1 MEPCISLP
9 SAAPVPM
16 SDPLWFKDAI
26 IYQLHVRAFCDGDG
40 DGIGDFRGL
49 ISKLNYLEQLGVTA
63 LWLLPFYPSPLRDDG
78 YDTADYRAVNP
89 VYGTLAD
96 FQEFLDEAHR
106 RNMRV
111 ITELVLNHTSDQHAW
126 FQRARRAARGSRER
140 EFYVW
145 SDTPELYRDAR
156 IIFKDFEH
164 SNWAWDPVANAYY
177 WHRFYAHQPDLN
189 WDNPEVEKAMF
200 ETIDFW
206 LGMGVDGLRLD
217 AVPYLIER
225 DGTNCENLPET
236 HAILRRLR
244 AHIDGKFPNRMLL
257 AEANQWPEEAAAY
270 FGKDG
275 EECSMAFHFPVMPRL
290 FMALQM
296 EDRFPIIDILEQT
309 PAIPANSQWAMFLR
323 NHDELTLE
331 MVTDEE
337 RDYMYRVYAADQ
349 RARINLGIRRRLAPL
364 LRNSRRKIELLN
376 VLLLSLTGTPI
387 IYYGDEIGM
396 GDNIYLGDR
405 NGVRTPMQWSMDRN
419 AGFSRA
425 NAQQLYFPVIIDSE
439 YHYEAVNVE
448 TQERNPSSLLW
459 WTRRTVAMRQRFR
472 AFGRG
477 SMVFLPSSNP
487 RVLAFVKEFEEE
499 KILVVANLSRFAQTV
514 ELDLAQW
521 QGLRPTEVFSHN
533 RFPVIDATPY
543 FMTMGPHDYLWLT
556 LEPNAEPQRIGVAF
570 TPPQVGQAPTWTGVL
585 AALHSHAFTE
595 HALPECLQHCRWFG
609 GKAHALRS
617 VQVTEMVPLGQA
629 TTGGDA
635 GRLAFLQVNYFE
647 VPPELYLLPL
657 QLAAAGEASEAV
669 VARFASEEGEG
680 VLFDA
685 LDDESFRAGLLE
697 IILGEKRLK
706 GGSGELAGICGRALK
721 EQAAE
726 LALPLP
732 SRALRAEQSNSAI
745 IYDGRYFL
753 KIYRKPEAGQNP
765 DAELLRF
772 LSERQGFANVPGYCG
787 AIEYRAQGAEPRV
800 LALLVANV
808 PNEGD
813 AWEHTLGALGRYYE
827 RVLTHERVLAQ
838 PPGSCEV
845 VMPDLIDEIVGGVYP
860 ERVRQLGERTAQMH
874 LALAA
879 DGEDPSFAPEEFTG
893 LYQRSLYQSM
903 RSNTRRMSL
912 LLRQHLAAL
921 PEACR
926 EEAGALL
933 RREDEILGRQARILE
948 HKISAAR
955 IRHHGDYHLGQVLN
969 TGRDFC
975 IIDFEGEPAR
985 PLSERRIKRSPLRD
999 VAGMLRSFHYA
1010 AHTALAQQHGLRAGE
1025 TETLE
1030 KWAEIWV
1037 RRVSENFLEAY
1048 LGAAKGAVFLPES
1061 EKTLRM
1067 LIDAYLLE
1075 KAVYE
1080 ICYELNNRPQW
1091 IYIPLR
1097 GIAGI
1102 LNGGTEA

>member
-1 MEPCISLP
+1 MEPCICLRT
-9 SAAPVPM
+9 AAPIFM

-26 IYQLHVRAFCDGDG
+26 IYQMHVRAFCDGDG
-40 DGIGDFRGL
+40 DGVGDFRGL
-49 ISKLNYLEQLGVTA
+49 ISKMNYLEQLGVTA

-78 YDTADYRAVNP
+78 YDTADYTAVNP

-111 ITELVLNHTSDQHAW
+111 ITELVLNHTSDQHEW
-126 FQRARRAARGSRER
+126 FQRARRAKPGSPER

-145 SDTPELYRDAR
+145 SDTPEPYREAR
-156 IIFKDFEH
+156 IIFKDFEQ
-164 SNWAWDPVANAYY
+164 SNWAWDPLANAYY

-189 WDNPEVEKAMF
+189 WDNPEVEKVMF
-200 ETIDFW
+200 KAIDFW

-244 AHIDGKFPNRMLL
+244 AHIDSKFPNRMLL

-275 EECSMAFHFPVMPRL
+275 DECSMAFHFPVMPRL

-309 PAIPANSQWAMFLR
+309 PAIPTNSQWAMFLR

-337 RDYMYRVYAADQ
+337 RDYMYRVYAVDQ

-425 NAQQLYFPVIIDSE
+425 NAQQLYSPVIIDAE
-439 YHYEAVNVE
+439 YHYEALNVE
-448 TQERNPSSLLW
+448 TQEGNPSSLLW
-459 WTRRTVAMRQRFR
+459 WTRRTVAMRQRFK

-477 SMVFLPSSNP
+477 SMEFLPSDNP
-487 RVLAFVKEFEEE
+487 RVIAFVKEFEDE
-499 KILVVANLSRFAQTV
+499 KILVVANLSRFAQAV
-514 ELDLAQW
+514 ELDLARW

-533 RFPVIDATPY
+533 RFPVIAVTPY
-543 FMTMGPHDYLWLT
+543 FLSLGPHNYLWLT
-556 LEPNAEPQRIGVAF
+556 LEQNAEPLRIGGEF
-570 TPPQVGQAPTWTGVL
+570 TPPLVAQPPTWASVL

-617 VQVTEMVPLGQA
+617 VQVVEMVSLGQA
-629 TTGGDA
+629 SAGGDA
-635 GRLAFLQVNYFE
+635 GRLAFLQVHYFE
-647 VPPELYLLPL
+647 VPPEMYLLPL
-657 QLAAAGEASEAV
+657 QLAAAGQAAESA
-669 VARFASEEGEG
+669 VARFSTADGEG

-685 LDDESFRAGLLE
+685 LDEENFRAALFE
-697 IILGEKRLK
+697 IILGEKRVR
-706 GGSGELAGICGRALK
+706 GGAGELVGICGEAFK
-721 EQAAE
+721 AQSAE
-726 LALPLP
+726 FKLPLP
-732 SRALRAEQSNSAI
+732 SRALRAEQSNSAV

-753 KIYRKPEAGQNP
+753 KLYRKPEAGQNP
-765 DAELLRF
+765 DAELLQF
-772 LSERQGFANVPGYCG
+772 LSERQNFANVPGYCG
-787 AIEYRAQGAEPRV
+787 AIEYRVHGAEPRV

-808 PNEGD
+808 SNEGD
-813 AWEHTLGALGRYYE
+813 AWDYTLGALGRYYE
-827 RVLTHERVLAQ
+827 RVLTQ
-838 PPGSCEV
+838 PSGTSE
-845 VMPDLIDEIVGGVYP
+845 VMPELIDEIVGGVYP

-879 DGEDPSFAPEEFTG
+879 DAGDPHFAPEAFTG

-903 RSNTRRMSL
+903 RSGTRRMSQL
-912 LLRQHLAAL
+912 LHKKLASL

-926 EEAGALL
+926 EEAEALL
-933 RREDEILGRQARILE
+933 RRQDEILKRQACILE
-948 HKISAAR
+948 HKIGATR
-955 IRHHGDYHLGQVLN
+955 IRNHGDYHLGQVLN
-969 TGRDFC
+969 TGRDFV

-985 PLSERRIKRSPLRD
+985 PLSERRLKRSPLRD

-1010 AHTALAQQHGLRAGE
+1010 AYSALAQLPGARAGE
-1025 TETLE
+1025 SENLE

-1037 RRVSENFLEAY
+1037 KRVSEIFLDAY
-1048 LGAAKGAVFLPES
+1048 LSTAKGASFLPES
-1061 EKTLRM
+1061 EQTLKM

-1080 ICYELNNRPQW
+1080 VCYELNHRPEW
-1091 IYIPLR
+1091 IYIPIR
-1097 GIAGI
+1097 GIARI
-1102 LNGGTEA
+1102 LDGGSLHE

>member
-1 MEPCISLP
+1 
-9 SAAPVPM
+9 M
-16 SDPLWFKDAI
+16 SDPLWFKDAV

-49 ISKLNYLEQLGVTA
+49 ISKLDYLEQLGVTA

-78 YDTADYRAVNP
+78 YDTADYMSVNP
-89 VYGTLAD
+89 TYGTLAD
-96 FQEFLDEAHR
+96 FREFLDEAHKR
-106 RNMRV
+106 GLRV

-126 FQRARRAARGSRER
+126 FQRARRAKAGTPER
-140 EFYVW
+140 DFYVW
-145 SDTPELYRDAR
+145 SDTPDLYRDAR

-164 SNWAWDPVANAYY
+164 SNWAWDPVANSYY
-177 WHRFYAHQPDLN
+177 WHRFYSHQPDLN
-189 WDNPEVEKAMF
+189 WENPEVEKVMF
-200 ETIDFW
+200 KTIDFW
-206 LGMGVDGLRLD
+206 LAMGVDGLRLD

-244 AHIDGKFPNRMLL
+244 AHIDASFSNRMLL

-275 EECSMAFHFPVMPRL
+275 DECSMAFHFPVMPRL

-337 RDYMYRVYAADQ
+337 RDYMYRVYASDQ

-459 WTRRTVAMRQRFR
+459 WTRRIVAMRQRFK

-477 SMVFLPSSNP
+477 SMEFLPSDNP
-487 RVLAFVKEFEEE
+487 RVLAFVKEFDGE
-499 KILVVANLSRFAQTV
+499 KILILANLSRFAQPL
-514 ELDLAQW
+514 ELDLSRW
-521 QGLRPTEVFSHN
+521 SGLRPTEVFSHN
-533 RFPVIDATPY
+533 RFPTITDAPY
-543 FMTMGPHDYLWLT
+543 FFTMGPHDYLWLT
-556 LEPNAEPQRIGVAF
+556 LDPETSPQRIGTDFVA
-570 TPPQVGQAPTWTGVL
+570 PQVEL
-585 AALHSHAFTE
+585 AATWENAMETLQSAHFEE

-617 VQVTEMVPLGQA
+617 VQVLDAVAL
-629 TTGGDA
+629 GGDA
-635 GRLAFLQVNYFE
+635 GRLAFLQANYFDIT
-647 VPPELYLLPL
+647 PEIYVLPL
-657 QLAAAGEASEAV
+657 QLAAAAHGSEAI
-669 VARFASEEGEG
+669 VARLRDG

-685 LDDESFRAGLLE
+685 LDDETFRSALFE
-697 IILGEKRLK
+697 IILGEKRLQA
-706 GGSGELAGICGRALK
+706 GEGELVGICGTALK
-721 EQAAE
+721 AQAIT
-726 LALPLP
+726 LPLP
-732 SRALRAEQSNSAI
+732 SRAMKAEQSNSAV
-745 IYDGRYFL
+745 IYDGRFFL
-753 KIYRKPEAGQNP
+753 KLYRKPELGENP

-772 LSERQGFANVPGYCG
+772 LSERQNFEHVPGYCG
-787 AIEYRAQGAEPRV
+787 AIEHRVPGSEPRV

-813 AWEHTLGALGRYYE
+813 AWSYTLDSLSRFFE
-827 RVLTHERVLAQ
+827 RVLSQQ
-838 PPGSCEV
+838 PDANGATPA
-845 VMPDLIDEIVGGVYP
+845 LIDEVVGGVYP
-860 ERVRQLGERTAQMH
+860 ERARQLGERTGQMH

-879 DGEDPSFAPEEFTG
+879 DNDDPAFAPEPFTG

-903 RSNTRRMSL
+903 RAGTRRMSQL
-912 LLRQHLAAL
+912 LERKLASL
-921 PEACR
+921 PEKFR
-926 EEAGALL
+926 GEADALL
-933 RREDEILGRQARILE
+933 KREDEILQRQAAMLE
-948 HKISAAR
+948 HKIGVTR
-955 IRHHGDYHLGQVLN
+955 TRHHGDYHLGQVLN
-969 TGRDFC
+969 TGRDFL

-985 PLSERRIKRSPLRD
+985 SLSERRIKRSPLRD

-1010 AHTALAQQHGLRAGE
+1010 AHTALARQQGLRAE
-1025 TETLE
+1025 DFASLE
-1030 KWAEIWV
+1030 AWAEIWV
-1037 RRVSENFLEAY
+1037 ESVSRQFLSAY
-1048 LGAAKGAVFLPES
+1048 LVTTKGSSFIPDDP
-1061 EKTLRM
+1061 KTLAS
-1067 LIDAYLLE
+1067 LLEVYLLE
-1075 KAVYE
+1075 KAAYE
-1080 ICYELNNRPQW
+1080 VCYELNNRPDW
-1091 IYIPLR
+1091 LFIPVR
-1097 GIAGI
+1097 GITRI
-1102 LNGGTEA
+1102 LDGGMTL

>member
-1 MEPCISLP
+1 MT
-9 SAAPVPM
+9 
-16 SDPLWFKDAI
+16 DPLWFKDAV

-49 ISKLNYLEQLGVTA
+49 ISKLDYLEQLGVTA

-78 YDTADYRAVNP
+78 YDTADYLSVNP
-89 VYGTLAD
+89 TYGTLAD

-106 RNMRV
+106 RSMRV

-126 FQRARRAARGSRER
+126 FQSARRAKPGSPER
-140 EFYVW
+140 DFYVW
-145 SDTPELYRDAR
+145 SETPEPYREAR
-156 IIFKDFEH
+156 IIFKDFEQ
-164 SNWAWDPVANAYY
+164 SNWAWDPLAKAYY

-189 WDNPEVEKAMF
+189 WDNPEVETVMF
-200 ETIDFW
+200 QAIDFW

-244 AHIDGKFPNRMLL
+244 AHIDSKFTNRMLL

-275 EECSMAFHFPVMPRL
+275 DECSMAFHFPVMPRL

-459 WTRRTVAMRQRFR
+459 WTRRIVSMRQRFK

-477 SMVFLPSSNP
+477 SMEFLPSDNP
-487 RVLAFVKEFEEE
+487 CVLAFVKEFEDE
-499 KILVVANLSRFAQTV
+499 KILVVANLSRFAQAV
-514 ELDLAQW
+514 ELDLARW
-521 QGLRPTEVFSHN
+521 QGLRPVEVFSHN
-533 RFPVIDATPY
+533 RFPVLATTPY
-543 FMTMGPHDYLWLT
+543 LLTMGPHDYLWLT
-556 LEPNAEPQRIGVAF
+556 LEPDIDPLRIGVDF
-570 TPPQVGQAPTWTGVL
+570 TPPEVNLAPTW
-585 AALHSHAFTE
+585 ANALQALRSPAFTE
-595 HALPECLQHCRWFG
+595 HALPDCLRHCRWFG

-617 VQVTEMVPLGQA
+617 VQLMEALSLGTA
-629 TTGGDA
+629 ASGGDA
-635 GRLAFLQVNYFE
+635 GHLAFLIVNYFE
-647 VPPELYLLPL
+647 VAPEVYCLPL
-657 QLAAAGEASEAV
+657 QLASAGHATESV
-669 VARFASEEGEG
+669 VARFASPEGEG

-685 LDDESFRAGLLE
+685 LDDVNLRSALFE
-697 IILGEKRLK
+697 IILGEKQLR
-706 GGSGELAGICGRALK
+706 GVSGELVGICGEGL
-721 EQAAE
+721 QAQSA
-726 LALPLP
+726 AITLPLP

-745 IYDGRYFL
+745 IYDNRFFL
-753 KIYRKPEAGQNP
+753 KLYRKPELGQNP

-772 LSERQGFANVPGYCG
+772 LSERQNFPNVPTYCG
-787 AIEYRAQGAEPRV
+787 AVEHRVQGSEPRV

-813 AWEHTLGALGRYYE
+813 AWAYTLAALGRYFE
-827 RVLTHERVLAQ
+827 RVLTHGHVQAQ
-838 PPGSCEV
+838 MKDVGEALPPE
-845 VMPDLIDEIVGGVYP
+845 LIDEIVGGVYP

-879 DGEDPSFAPEEFTG
+879 DHVDPNFAPEEFTG

-903 RSNTRRMSL
+903 RTSTRRMSQL
-912 LLRQHLAAL
+912 LQNKLATL
-921 PEACR
+921 PDAYREA
-926 EEAGALL
+926 ATALL
-933 RREDEILGRQARILE
+933 RREDEILSRQAAILE
-948 HKISAAR
+948 HKITATR

-969 TGRDFC
+969 TGRDFV
-975 IIDFEGEPAR
+975 IIDFEGEPSR

-1010 AHTALAQQHGLRAGE
+1010 AHTALSQLHGLRAE
-1025 TETLE
+1025 EIEHLE

-1037 RRVSENFLEAY
+1037 DVVSKNFLEAY
-1048 LGAAKGAVFLPES
+1048 LTTAKGASFLPED
-1061 EKTLRM
+1061 EITQKM
-1067 LIDAYLLE
+1067 LLETYLLE

-1080 ICYELNNRPQW
+1080 VCYELNHRPEW
-1091 IYIPLR
+1091 VYIPMR
-1097 GIAGI
+1097 GIVRI
-1102 LNGGTEA
+1102 LDGGRQS

>member
-1 MEPCISLP
+1 
-9 SAAPVPM
+9 M

-78 YDTADYRAVNP
+78 YDTADYTAVNP

-126 FQRARRAARGSRER
+126 FQRARRGRPGSPER

-145 SDTPELYRDAR
+145 SDTPEPYREAR
-156 IIFKDFEH
+156 IIFKDFEQ
-164 SNWAWDPVANAYY
+164 SNWAWDPLANAYY

-200 ETIDFW
+200 KAIDFW

-244 AHIDGKFPNRMLL
+244 AHIDRNFPERMLL

-275 EECSMAFHFPVMPRL
+275 DECSMAFHFPVMPRL

-448 TQERNPSSLLW
+448 TQEYNPSSLLW
-459 WTRRTVAMRQRFR
+459 WTRRIVAMRQRFK

-477 SMVFLPSSNP
+477 SMEFPPSDNP

-499 KILVVANLSRFAQTV
+499 RILVVVNFSRFPQAV
-514 ELDLAQW
+514 ELDLARW
-521 QGLRPTEVFSHN
+521 QGLRPMEVFSHN
-533 RFPVIDATPY
+533 RFPAIAATPY
-543 FMTMGPHDYLWLT
+543 FLTMGPHDYFWLT
-556 LEPNAEPQRIGVAF
+556 LEPVADPSRIGEAF
-570 TPPQVGQAPTWTGVL
+570 APPLLAQAPTWANAL
-585 AALHSHAFTE
+585 SALHSHAFTE
-595 HALPECLQHCRWFG
+595 HTLPDCLQHCRWFG

-617 VQVTEMVPLGQA
+617 VEVLETVPLTCEA
-629 TTGGDA
+629 TGVDA
-635 GRLAFLQVNYFE
+635 GRLGFLQVNYFD
-647 VPPELYLLPL
+647 VAPEMYLLPL
-657 QLAAAGEASEAV
+657 QLTADGQGSESV
-669 VARFASEEGEG
+669 VARFASSEGEG
-680 VLFDA
+680 VLVDA
-685 LDDESFRAGLLE
+685 LDEENFRSALFE
-697 IILGEKRLK
+697 IILGEKRLG
-706 GGSGELAGICGRALK
+706 GGSGELAGICGEAFK
-721 EQAAE
+721 AQSAE
-726 LALPLP
+726 FTLPMP
-732 SRALRAEQSNSAI
+732 SRALRAEQSNSSI

-753 KIYRKPEAGQNP
+753 KLYRKPEPGQNP
-765 DAELLRF
+765 DAEVLRF
-772 LSERQGFANVPGYCG
+772 LSERQKFTNVPAYCG
-787 AIEYRAQGAEPRV
+787 AIEHRVHGVEARV

-813 AWEHTLGALGRYYE
+813 AWEYTQWALGRYHE
-827 RVLTHERVLAQ
+827 RVLTNERVLAL
-838 PPGSCEV
+838 PTGSSEG
-845 VMPDLIDEIVGGVYP
+845 MTPELIDEIVGGVYP
-860 ERVRQLGERTAQMH
+860 ERVRQLGERTGQMH

-879 DGEDPSFAPEEFTG
+879 DPEDPHFAPEPFTG
-893 LYQRSLYQSM
+893 LYQRALYQSM
-903 RSNTRRMSL
+903 RSGTRRMSQL
-912 LLRQHLAAL
+912 LQQRLASLPEEYRGEAAAL
-921 PEACR
+921 LQR
-926 EEAGALL
+926 QG
-933 RREDEILGRQARILE
+933 EILSRQAALLE
-948 HKISAAR
+948 HKISATR

-999 VAGMLRSFHYA
+999 VAGMLRSFQYA
-1010 AHTALAQQHGLRAGE
+1010 AYTALARQHGLKAGE
-1025 TETLE
+1025 TENLE
-1030 KWAEIWV
+1030 KWTEIWV
-1037 RRVSENFLEAY
+1037 KTVSANFLDAY
-1048 LGAAKGAVFLPES
+1048 LGAAKGASFLPGS
-1061 EKTLRM
+1061 EKALKV
-1067 LIDAYLLE
+1067 LLDAFLLE

-1080 ICYELNNRPQW
+1080 VCYELNNRPQW
-1091 IYIPLR
+1091 IYIPVR
-1097 GIAGI
+1097 GIMHI
-1102 LNGGTEA
+1102 LDGGPPA